1 MMTPEQAATAE
12 RDARSQA
19 AAHALIGERGLG
31 RFATFYE
38 VAEGEMFPNGME
50 SMSGYAVVEDG
61 REFFFW
67 MDWDA
72 ERGCPTLGTWKE
84 VTGTSTDTVHGEYAE
99 ALAAV
104 GRLEPAR
111 DRERAAG

>member
-1 MMTPEQAATAE
+1 MNTAQRATEERQMRSLAATHALIAE
-12 RDARSQA
+12 RD
-19 AAHALIGERGLG
+19 LG
-31 RFATFYE
+31 RFATFLE

-50 SMSGYAVVEDG
+50 SMSGYVVVEDG

-67 MDWDA
+67 LDWDS
-72 ERGCPTLGTWKE
+72 EHGRPRLGTWKE
-84 VTGTSTDTVHGEYAE
+84 VTEPSAETPRGEYAE

-104 GRLEPAR
+104 GRLESAR